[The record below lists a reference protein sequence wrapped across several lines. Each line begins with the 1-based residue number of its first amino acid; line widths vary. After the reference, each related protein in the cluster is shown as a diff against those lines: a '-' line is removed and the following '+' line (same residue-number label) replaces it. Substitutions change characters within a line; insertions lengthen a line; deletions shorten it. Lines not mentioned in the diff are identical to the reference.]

1 MRFGDKTEQHKRQIS
16 SSREGPTTQR
26 LPTNTHEVLEM
37 GGGDRQRGEDE
48 GDKLK
53 DAGKSEGK
61 VTGDRADTTGNGWR
75 AEG

>member
-1 MRFGDKTEQHKRQIS
+1 
-16 SSREGPTTQR
+16 
-26 LPTNTHEVLEM
+26 M
-37 GGGDRQRGEDE
+37 GSGDRQRGEDE

-61 VTGDRADTTGNGWR
+61 VTGDGADTTGNGWR